1 MVNGLSRF
9 REAFTAHQD
18 QFTLIGGAA
27 ASEWFDQAGL
37 QFRATKDLDV
47 VLLLECIDDGFLRTF
62 WAFVREGGYRTKQ
75 RSDGS
80 RGYYRFMRPS
90 APDFPSMLEL
100 FARQADGLVIAE
112 DQEIVP
118 IPPEEDASSLSAI
131 LMDPDYYRVV
141 MEHREVVDDLPL
153 LSPAGL
159 IALRA
164 RAWLDLSARRERG
177 EQVKME
183 DIKKHRNDVFRLG
196 LLLAA
201 DSHFIVSQ
209 RVQDDLWRFLDAHA
223 PTSDVWQEIMAAVE
237 RTARIEEPSE
247 AVQALRQAFVTLRL

>member
-1 MVNGLSRF
+1 MVNGLNRF
-9 REAFTAHQD
+9 REAFAAHQD

-37 QFRATKDLDV
+37 LFRATKDLDL
-47 VLLLECIDDGFLRTF
+47 VLLLESLDDVFLTTF
-62 WAFVREGGYRTKQ
+62 WAFVREGGYQTKQ
-75 RSDGS
+75 RGDGS
-80 RGYYRFMRPS
+80 RGYYRFMKPS
-90 APDFPSMLEL
+90 TPDFPWMLEL

-141 MEHREVVDDLPL
+141 MQYREVIDGLPL
-153 LSPAGL
+153 LSPAGF
-159 IALRA
+159 IALKA
-164 RAWLDLSARRERG
+164 RAWLDLTARRERG

-183 DIKKHRNDVFRLG
+183 DIKKHRNDVFRLS

-201 DSHFIVSQ
+201 DSRFVIPQ
-209 RVQDDLWRFLDAHA
+209 RVHEDFERFLDSHP
-223 PTSDVWQEIMAAVE
+223 PTSTVWPEIRAAVAG
-237 RTARIEEPSE
+237 TARMGEPGE
-247 AVQALRQAFVTLRL
+247 ALQALRHAFVGR